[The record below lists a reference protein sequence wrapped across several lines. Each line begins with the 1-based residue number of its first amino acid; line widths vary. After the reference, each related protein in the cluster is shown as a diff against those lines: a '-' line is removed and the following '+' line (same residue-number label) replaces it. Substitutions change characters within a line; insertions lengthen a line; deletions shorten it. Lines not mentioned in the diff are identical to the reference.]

1 MKSRSHPTTPTLSRN
16 SLLASLA
23 LAGAALLLSSGCASV
38 VRGGSEKLVVQ
49 TVPSGA
55 SVKLSTG
62 QAGSTPFEVEVR
74 RKDTIFVS
82 ISKPGYKPLE
92 TAVISSID
100 GASLGLGTAANLL
113 FLPVINDVVDYQT
126 GANYSHKPNPL
137 VVTLIPESSNESY
150 SLVAPPAT
158 STAPKAP

>member
-1 MKSRSHPTTPTLSRN
+1 MNTRSHPTSVTRPRN
-16 SLLASLA
+16 GLLISLVLASV
-23 LAGAALLLSSGCASV
+23 ALLLSSGCASV
-38 VRGGSEKLVVQ
+38 VRGGSEKLVIQ

-55 SVKLSTG
+55 AVKLSTG
-62 QAGSTPFEVEVR
+62 QAGATPFEVEVR

-113 FLPVINDVVDYQT
+113 FLPIINDVVDYQT

-137 VVTLIPESSNESY
+137 VVTLIPESSSESY

-158 STAPKAP
+158 TTAPKAP